1 MNIFENLNPQQKKA
15 ITYSDGPLLI
25 VAGAGTGKTTVI
37 TQRVAWL
44 IREKKANPDEI
55 LAITFTDK
63 AAGELEER
71 IDQLMPYGYVDLW
84 ISTFHALGER
94 ILKEEALEIG
104 LDTNFELLDKVGQWQ
119 FIRRHLFEFKLD
131 YWRPLGNP
139 TRFIYALATHFS
151 RLKDENIFPQEYLD
165 YVGRISKG
173 KTGTDVEEVAK
184 ISELANAYQTYE
196 ELKTK
201 EGYLDFGDLITMPI
215 KLFTKRQ
222 KILEKYRAKFK
233 YILVDEFQD
242 TNWAQYVLIK
252 MLAAPRNNLTVVG
265 DDDQSIYKFRGAA
278 ISNILEYKKD
288 FPNAAEVVMT
298 ENYRSK
304 QNILDRAYDFIQL
317 NNPNRLEARLVK
329 ATGLIGSELE
339 SKVIKKLT
347 STNKGKGI
355 FEHIHVK
362 SLEDEVLGVVKKMV
376 ELKKKHTKLSWND
389 FAVLVRAN
397 DAATPFMNSLAYH
410 NIPYQYVA
418 SRGLFSKPEVM
429 DLISYLKLLDNYHE
443 SGALFRVL
451 SMAVYEFRLMDIMR
465 LMEFARRK
473 NISLF
478 ETLMKVRSISNL
490 DPQTIEKV
498 IKFMETMK
506 KHAEATKTQNVAQVL
521 YQFMNDSGLMK
532 QYTRN
537 VNREKAEKIL
547 NIREFF
553 SYVTEFEHREDD
565 ASVKRFVEQLD
576 LAIESGEE
584 GSLAGLSEEGPEA
597 VKIMTIHAAKGLEFT
612 YVFLVNLVDKRFPT
626 IERKDPIEIPDGLI
640 KETIPEGDVHLE
652 EERRLF
658 YVGVTRAKDGVFF
671 TSADDYGGARKK
683 KLSRFLHEIG
693 FGEPARKT
701 TIPKQA
707 SLLDNRFQDPL
718 GAKLKKEAPSF
729 EELLP
734 HKFSF
739 TQLKAFETCP
749 YQYRFAHILKV
760 PVRGKGVFSFGKSIH
775 QTMKDFYTLVQKRLK
790 PDLFT
795 QENAET
801 RPVVSLKEFMDLFE
815 KNWIDEWYDSAAHMA
830 ERKTQGKKFLEEFY
844 GKHANSLTSPKFL
857 EQPFNIKIGEYTL
870 KGVIDRVDVLE
881 RKKGGDSVEIIDYKT
896 GRVPKSK
903 RDADLE
909 QLLIYAIASKEVFGD
924 EPKKMTYYFLDDNQ
938 EFSFEPNDAEIRK
951 VKERIR
957 GTIDMIKTSDF
968 KPTPS
973 VHVCKNCDFKDICEY
988 RVLS

>member
-1 MNIFENLNPQQKKA
+1 
-15 ITYSDGPLLI
+15 
-25 VAGAGTGKTTVI
+25 
-37 TQRVAWL
+37 
-44 IREKKANPDEI
+44 
-55 LAITFTDK
+55 
-63 AAGELEER
+63 
-71 IDQLMPYGYVDLW
+71 
-84 ISTFHALGER
+84 
-94 ILKEEALEIG
+94 
-104 LDTNFELLDKVGQWQ
+104 
-119 FIRRHLFEFKLD
+119 
-131 YWRPLGNP
+131 
-139 TRFIYALATHFS
+139 
-151 RLKDENIFPQEYLD
+151 
-165 YVGRISKG
+165 
-173 KTGTDVEEVAK
+173 
-184 ISELANAYQTYE
+184 
-196 ELKTK
+196 
-201 EGYLDFGDLITMPI
+201 
-215 KLFTKRQ
+215 
-222 KILEKYRAKFK
+222 
-233 YILVDEFQD
+233 
-242 TNWAQYVLIK
+242 
-252 MLAAPRNNLTVVG
+252 
-265 DDDQSIYKFRGAA
+265 
-278 ISNILEYKKD
+278 
-288 FPNAAEVVMT
+288 
-298 ENYRSK
+298 
-304 QNILDRAYDFIQL
+304 
-317 NNPNRLEARLVK
+317 
-329 ATGLIGSELE
+329 
-339 SKVIKKLT
+339 
-347 STNKGKGI
+347 
-355 FEHIHVK
+355 
-362 SLEDEVLGVVKKMV
+362 
-376 ELKKKHTKLSWND
+376 
-389 FAVLVRAN
+389 
-397 DAATPFMNSLAYH
+397 
-410 NIPYQYVA
+410 
-418 SRGLFSKPEVM
+418 
-429 DLISYLKLLDNYHE
+429 
-443 SGALFRVL
+443 
-451 SMAVYEFRLMDIMR
+451 
-465 LMEFARRK
+465 
-473 NISLF
+473 
-478 ETLMKVRSISNL
+478 
-490 DPQTIEKV
+490 
-498 IKFMETMK
+498 
-506 KHAEATKTQNVAQVL
+506 
-521 YQFMNDSGLMK
+521 
-532 QYTRN
+532 
-537 VNREKAEKIL
+537 
-547 NIREFF
+547 
-553 SYVTEFEHREDD
+553 
-565 ASVKRFVEQLD
+565 
-576 LAIESGEE
+576 
-584 GSLAGLSEEGPEA
+584 
-597 VKIMTIHAAKGLEFT
+597 MTIHAAKGLEFT

-707 SLLDNRFQDPL
+707 SLLDDRFQDPL